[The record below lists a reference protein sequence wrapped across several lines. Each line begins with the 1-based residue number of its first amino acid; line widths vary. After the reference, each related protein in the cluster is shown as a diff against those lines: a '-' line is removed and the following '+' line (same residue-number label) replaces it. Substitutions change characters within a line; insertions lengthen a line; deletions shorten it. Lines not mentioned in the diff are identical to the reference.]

1 MNQDCL
7 KLTTYFAEHDK
18 TGGRFLADALLNC
31 YERHQFATSVLL
43 RGAEGFGSRQHL
55 QTQRLLTL
63 SEDLPM
69 VTVAVDTR
77 QRIEQAL
84 EEVAALTTHG
94 LVTLERARMLT
105 GEVGQVRLP
114 EGLAEATKLTIY
126 VGRGERVAGRPA
138 FLAIVDLLRRH
149 RIDGATVLLGV
160 DGTAHGVRQR
170 ARFVGR
176 NADVPLMIISVGAG
190 TAIATA
196 LPKLGAMLDRPL
208 LTLERIRVCKRDGH
222 KLAEPEPLPDAD
234 PTGLGVWQ
242 KVMVYAGEEAQHQ
255 GHPVYVQLARR
266 LLQAGA
272 GGATALRGVWGYH
285 GDHQPHG
292 DRLLSLRR
300 KVPVLTVVVDT
311 PARIRRWFGIVDEL
325 TDETGLVTCE
335 MVPAFHARGRRGDL
349 RLSTLPAGEGA

>member
-1 MNQDCL
+1 VNADCL

-18 TGGRFLADALLNC
+18 TGGRFLADGLLDC
-31 YERHQFATSVLL
+31 YARHEFATSVLL
-43 RGAEGFGSRQHL
+43 RGTEGFGSRQHL

-77 QRIEQAL
+77 QRIERAL
-84 EEVAALTTHG
+84 EEVAALTSHG
-94 LVTLERARMLT
+94 LVTLERARLLT
-105 GEVGQVRLP
+105 GPIGEVRLP

-138 FLAIVDLLRRH
+138 FLAVVDLLH
-149 RIDGATVLLGV
+149 QHGIDGATVLMGV
-160 DGTAHGVRQR
+160 DGTAHGIRER

-176 NADVPLMIISVGAG
+176 NAGVPLMIISVGAG
-190 TAIATA
+190 AAIATA
-196 LPKLGAMLDRPL
+196 LPELGAMLDHPL

-222 KLAEPEPLPDAD
+222 KLAEPESLPAD
-234 PTGLGVWQ
+234 PGGLGAWQ
-242 KVMVYAGEEAQHQ
+242 KLMVYAGEEAQHQ
-255 GHPVYVQLARR
+255 GHPLYVQLARR

-272 GGATALRGVWGYH
+272 AGATALRGVWGYH

-300 KVPVLTVVVDT
+300 RVPVLTVVVDT
-311 PARIRRWFGIVDEL
+311 PARIRRWFAIVDEL

-335 MVPAFHARGRRGDL
+335 MVPAFRAGGRRGDL
-349 RLSTLPAGEGA
+349 RLFTLPAGEGA

>member
-1 MNQDCL
+1 VNQDCL

-242 KVMVYAGEEAQHQ
+242 KLMVYAGEEAQHQ

>member
-1 MNQDCL
+1 VNEDCL
-7 KLTTYFAEHDK
+7 KLTTYFAEHDQ
-18 TGGRFLADALLNC
+18 TGRRFLADALLDC
-31 YERHQFATSVLL
+31 YGRHQLATSVLL
-43 RGAEGFGSRQHL
+43 RGTEGFGSRQHL
-55 QTQRLLTL
+55 QTQRLLIL

-105 GEVGQVRLP
+105 GRVSEVRLP

-126 VGRGERVAGRPA
+126 VGRDEQVAGRPA
-138 FLAIVDLLRRH
+138 FLAVVDLLGRH
-149 RIDGATVLLGV
+149 RVDGATVLLGV
-160 DGTAHGVRQR
+160 DGTNHGVRER
-170 ARFVGR
+170 ATFFGR
-176 NADVPLMIISVGAG
+176 NAGVPLMIISVGAG
-190 TAIATA
+190 AAIATA

-222 KLAEPEPLPDAD
+222 KLAEPERLPDTD
-234 PTGLGVWQ
+234 PVGLGVWQ
-242 KVMVYAGEEAQHQ
+242 KLMIYAGEEAQHQ
-255 GHPVYVQLARR
+255 GHPLYVQLARR

-272 GGATALRGVWGYH
+272 AGATALRGVWGYH
-285 GDHQPHG
+285 GDHEPHG

-300 KVPVLTVVVDT
+300 RVPVLTVVVDT
-311 PARIRRWFGIVDEL
+311 PARIRRWFAIVDEL

-335 MVPAFHARGRRGDL
+335 MIPAFRARGRRGDL
-349 RLSTLPAGEGA
+349 RLSTLPADEGA